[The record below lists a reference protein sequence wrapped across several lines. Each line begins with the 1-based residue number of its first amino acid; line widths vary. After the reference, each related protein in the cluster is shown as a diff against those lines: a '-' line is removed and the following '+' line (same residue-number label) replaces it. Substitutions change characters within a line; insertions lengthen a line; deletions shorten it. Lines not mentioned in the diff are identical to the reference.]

1 MKKGQLDN
9 LILNLQLIFKVLKN
23 ETKEIDAFQ
32 EYLSKML

>member
-23 ETKEIDAFQ
+23 ETKAFQ
-32 EYLSKML
+32 EYLFKIL